1 MTTKKKHRQVDRDNQ
16 PVFYTFV
23 NKIGSGVSGTFDE
36 KSSDIAA
43 DRKQSLAQM
52 AIAWLLKDQRV
63 TSVLIGASST
73 GQLNDNLKALENTYF
88 SQQELDYIDNILL

>member
-43 DRKQSLAQM
+43 DLKQSLAQM

-63 TSVLIGASST
+63 TSVLIGASSVS
-73 GQLNDNLKALENTYF
+73 QLNDNLMALQNTF
-88 SQQELDYIDNILL
+88 FTRDELETINQVL